1 MTLKMKKDIRNIPE
15 AKADNLQDSL
25 SKDIQDLKLDQEEMQ
40 NTISEI
46 KNSLEATNNRIQEGE
61 K

>member
-46 KNSLEATNNRIQEGE
+46 KNSL
-61 K
+61 